1 MKINCSNNVNF
12 KYKPLLFVVLKTML
26 IEYRIYMDMMTWG
39 LSTIQVVNM
48 YLSDWSVLSSSRRVN
63 EVDWRRGGWIVILES
78 CEYYFIR
85 VDENLE

>member
-1 MKINCSNNVNF
+1 MKINCSNNVNL
-12 KYKPLLFVVLKTML
+12 KYKLLLFVVLKTML

-63 EVDWRRGGWIVILES
+63 EVDWRRGGGLL
-78 CEYYFIR
+78 F
-85 VDENLE
+85 